1 MKTTVIVGVAATAI
15 GLVVGSQLPKSG
27 TAGYVVITGTTKNR
41 EAAKEYF
48 QNVNQVTKECGLTT
62 LVLDRSTDIREGN
75 KKGDGGPLT
84 VIARHPKGKDAVIK
98 CYESDQYQRLKAIRE
113 PHTNWN
119 FRITEGKQKK
129 KGANFPLMIVS
140 HPLTEFTKQ

>member
-1 MKTTVIVGVAATAI
+1 MKTTAIVGVAAAAI
-15 GLVVGSQLPKSG
+15 GLVVGSQLPKHG

-98 CYESDQYQRLKAIRE
+98 CYESDRYQRLKAIRE

-119 FRITEGKQKK
+119 FRITEGKQ
-129 KGANFPLMIVS
+129 
-140 HPLTEFTKQ
+140 

>member
-1 MKTTVIVGVAATAI
+1 MKKTAIVGVAAAAI
-15 GLVVGSQLPKSG
+15 GIVLGSQLPKSE

-62 LVLDRSTDIREGN
+62 LVLDRNTDIREGN

-98 CYESDQYQRLKAIRE
+98 CYESDRYQKLKAIRA
-113 PHTNWN
+113 PYTDWN
-119 FRITEGKQKK
+119 FRITEGKK
-129 KGANFPLMIVS
+129 
-140 HPLTEFTKQ
+140 

>member
-1 MKTTVIVGVAATAI
+1 MKNAIVGVLAAAI

-48 QNVNQVTKECGLTT
+48 LNVHQVTKKCGLTT
-62 LVLDRSTDIREGN
+62 LVLDRNTDIREG
-75 KKGDGGPLT
+75 DQGPLT

-98 CYESDQYQRLKAIRE
+98 CYESEEYQRLKAIRA
-113 PHTNWN
+113 PYTDWD
-119 FRITEGKQKK
+119 FRLTEGKK
-129 KGANFPLMIVS
+129 
-140 HPLTEFTKQ
+140 

>member
-1 MKTTVIVGVAATAI
+1 MKTTAIVGVAAAAI

-27 TAGYVVITGTTKNR
+27 TAGYVVITGTIKNR

-75 KKGDGGPLT
+75 KKGDAGHLT
-84 VIARHPKGKDAVIK
+84 VIAGHPKGKDAVIK

-113 PHTNWN
+113 PHTKWN
-119 FRITEGKQKK
+119 FRITEGKQ
-129 KGANFPLMIVS
+129 
-140 HPLTEFTKQ
+140 

>member
-1 MKTTVIVGVAATAI
+1 MKTTAIIGFAALSI
-15 GLVVGSQLPKSG
+15 GIVVGSQLPKSG
-27 TAGYVVITGTTKNR
+27 TVGYVVITGTTKSR

-62 LVLDRSTDIREGN
+62 LVLDRNTDIREGN

-84 VIARHPKGKDAVIK
+84 VIARHPDGKDAVIK
-98 CYESDQYQRLKAIRE
+98 CYESDRYQNLKAIRA

-119 FRITEGKQKK
+119 FRITEGKQ
-129 KGANFPLMIVS
+129 
-140 HPLTEFTKQ
+140 

>member
-1 MKTTVIVGVAATAI
+1 MKTTAIVGFAAAAI
-15 GLVVGSQLPKSG
+15 GLVVGSQLPKSS

-41 EAAKEYF
+41 ESAKEYF
-48 QNVNQVTKECGLTT
+48 QNVNQITKECGLTT
-62 LVLDRSTDIREGN
+62 LVVDRSTDIREGN

-113 PHTNWN
+113 PYTNWN
-119 FRITEGKQKK
+119 FRITEGKQ
-129 KGANFPLMIVS
+129 
-140 HPLTEFTKQ
+140 

>member
-1 MKTTVIVGVAATAI
+1 MKTTVIVGVAAAAI

-27 TAGYVVITGTTKNR
+27 TEGQVVITGTTKDR

-62 LVLDRSTDIREGN
+62 LVLDRSTDIREGK

-98 CYESDQYQRLKAIRE
+98 CYESDEYQRLKAIRE
-113 PHTNWN
+113 PHTSWN
-119 FRITEGKQKK
+119 FRITEGKQ
-129 KGANFPLMIVS
+129 
-140 HPLTEFTKQ
+140 Q